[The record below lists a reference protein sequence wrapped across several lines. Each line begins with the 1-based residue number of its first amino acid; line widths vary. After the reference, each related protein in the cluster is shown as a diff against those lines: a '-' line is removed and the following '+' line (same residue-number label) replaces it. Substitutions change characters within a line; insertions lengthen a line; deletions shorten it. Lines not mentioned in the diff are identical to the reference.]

1 MRETVKL
8 LFYANKSG
16 NTMAK
21 GHLPAQLGC
30 AAMVK
35 VWVESNLIDAFD
47 LYKHV
52 DVNIHYVEGRGYI
65 IELEQAQWTF
75 CEADSPMGKFKDAVM
90 QFIDDFGLKNAY
102 TINSCDYGMEIV
114 ALSRDGR
121 KYNLHQYGNH
131 MYGVDVK
138 HTIEL
143 SHGVM
148 QPLSI
153 GDSDWIEENRYGL

>member
-47 LYKHV
+47 LNRHV
-52 DVNIHYVEGRGYI
+52 DVNVHYIEGRGYI
-65 IELEQAQWTF
+65 IEIDSAQWTF
-75 CEADSPMGKFKDAVM
+75 CEADSPMGKFKDIALR
-90 QFIDDFGLKNAY
+90 FIDDFNLKAAN
-102 TINSCDYGMEIV
+102 TLSVCDYGMEIV
-114 ALSRDGR
+114 TLSRDGR

-153 GDSDWIEENRYGL
+153 GDSDWIEENRHGL